1 MSFRTVVINKHCK
14 LDFRMNYMEIRQP
27 EGKKRIF
34 LDEIEVLIVENPAIS
49 LTGCLLSELM
59 KRKVKV
65 IFCDGKHNPQGE
77 VVSYYGGY
85 DSARKLRR
93 QINWSD
99 ETKGAV
105 WTAIV
110 TEKIRQQ
117 AQFLHELEHER
128 EAGLLDGYVAG
139 MAELENYLNDLS
151 MELDVEMAYDKLSLN
166 NLLKSVGMRVIIDYK
181 KLVERLFAY
190 MDLVRRFEGEKLFLM
205 VNLRGFVSLE
215 DMELFMQTV
224 VAHGLRVLLVD
235 NQAYPL
241 LPLEK
246 RRIIDSDL
254 CEI

>member
-1 MSFRTVVINKHCK
+1 MKLWLEGLQQPLVMDGESVTTLVI
-14 LDFRMNYMEIRQP
+14 
-27 EGKKRIF
+27 
-34 LDEIEVLIVENPAIS
+34 ENPS
-49 LTGCLLSELM
+49 LMYTVLADIHAQC
-59 KRKVKV
+59 
-65 IFCDGKHNPQGE
+65 QGE
-77 VVSYYGGY
+77 AGTSVLSSNDKKVDINHSLDLLTDFVTFDGN
-85 DSARKLRR
+85 RKSLLTK
-93 QINWSD
+93 ILHGLEKTAND
-99 ETKGAV
+99 ETYYQR
-105 WTAIV
+105 TH
-110 TEKIRQQ
+110 R
-117 AQFLHELEHER
+117 L
-128 EAGLLDGYVAG
+128 

-166 NLLKSVGMRVIIDYK
+166 NLLKSVGMRMIFDYN

-190 MDLVRRFEGEKLFLM
+190 MDLVRRFEGEKLFLL

-215 DMELFMQTV
+215 DMSLFMQTV

>member
-1 MSFRTVVINKHCK
+1 MKLWLEGLQQPLVMDGESVTTLVI
-14 LDFRMNYMEIRQP
+14 
-27 EGKKRIF
+27 
-34 LDEIEVLIVENPAIS
+34 ENPS
-49 LTGCLLSELM
+49 LMYTVLADIHAQC
-59 KRKVKV
+59 
-65 IFCDGKHNPQGE
+65 QGE
-77 VVSYYGGY
+77 AGTSVLSSNDKKVDINHSLDLLTDFVTFDGN
-85 DSARKLRR
+85 RKSLLAK
-93 QINWSD
+93 ILHGLEKTAND
-99 ETKGAV
+99 ETYYQR
-105 WTAIV
+105 TH
-110 TEKIRQQ
+110 R
-117 AQFLHELEHER
+117 L
-128 EAGLLDGYVAG
+128 

-166 NLLKSVGMRVIIDYK
+166 NLLKSVGMRVIIDYN

-190 MDLVRRFEGEKLFLM
+190 MDLVRRFEGEKLFLL

-215 DMELFMQTV
+215 DMSLFMQTV

>member
-1 MSFRTVVINKHCK
+1 MQESVYCRMVLNK
-14 LDFRMNYMEIRQP
+14 
-27 EGKKRIF
+27 
-34 LDEIEVLIVENPAIS
+34 
-49 LTGCLLSELM
+49 TSE
-59 KRKVKV
+59 KTA
-65 IFCDGKHNPQGE
+65 N
-77 VVSYYGGY
+77 
-85 DSARKLRR
+85 
-93 QINWSD
+93 D
-99 ETKGAV
+99 ETYYQR
-105 WTAIV
+105 TH
-110 TEKIRQQ
+110 R
-117 AQFLHELEHER
+117 L
-128 EAGLLDGYVAG
+128 

-151 MELDVEMAYDKLSLN
+151 MELDVELAYDKLSLN
-166 NLLKSVGMRVIIDYK
+166 TLLKSVGMRVIIDYN

-190 MDLVRRFEGEKLFLM
+190 MDLVRRFEGEKLFLL